1 LVCSDEDID
10 KKELQERVW
19 GQNCLQCAFENKALV
34 AEDKVVEI
42 QQYAHLHDITLRGKK
57 MFPQFMR
64 YRPFYYPYLTE
75 DAQELDALE
84 QGLSAAIFI
93 AKTLAKSSKEELGFV
108 PFLCEQ
114 MTIPYLVPEQDGY
127 RFEKIDLP
135 PKLEICYPQP
145 RFPNDIAAAKIKR
158 EKKKAVW
165 MSELFRLPD
174 ATIPEGGEVP
184 GFPMVLLSIDRES
197 DFVYCLD
204 TVHNVISMLMNLSDD
219 ELRTMPDELV
229 QQLSLMAGTE
239 FMPESLEKR
248 LSRIFHWNTKEAVPS
263 ATFPKLNAFGSYLI
277 YVALNDNCYRQ
288 IQISARHTL
297 FQLHGAILEAF
308 GFTDDHAHAFFMN
321 NQSWSKEDAYYVS
334 WMEEDGLATDEI
346 QLGRLGL
353 VAGKQFKYIFDFGE
367 EWEFQCKVLKV
378 LDMDTT
384 MPFVTASKGKA
395 PNQYM

>member
-1 LVCSDEDID
+1 MMVDQHVYPKTIQVRDE
-10 KKELQERVW
+10 RT
-19 GQNCLQCAFENKALV
+19 KALLNSFC
-34 AEDKVVEI
+34 KQTGI
-42 QQYAHLHDITLRGKK
+42 HL
-57 MFPQFMR
+57 MVC
-64 YRPFYYPYLTE
+64 
-75 DAQELDALE
+75 A
-84 QGLSAAIFI
+84 
-93 AKTLAKSSKEELGFV
+93 
-108 PFLCEQ
+108 
-114 MTIPYLVPEQDGY
+114 
-127 RFEKIDLP
+127 DLP
-135 PKLEICYPQP
+135 QLDEVEEEFANVKFSKLA
-145 RFPNDIAAAKIKR
+145 DDGLDWDG
-158 EKKKAVW
+158 VDD
-165 MSELFRLPD
+165 S
-174 ATIPEGGEVP
+174 TV
-184 GFPMVLLSIDRES
+184 
-197 DFVYCLD
+197 D